1 MKNTKKGITLIVLII
16 TIIVGL
22 ILVSAGIVSV
32 SSAISEAT
40 KTSFA
45 EELKTI
51 EDETSVYYLQNDEYP
66 AKMNEAGDDFIT
78 YSPKEINELIND
90 GNKFNKLTEEMK
102 SNGEGEIT
110 SEVET
115 KVVYALDLDKLPL
128 DKKTRGIKKSDDD
141 IYVVSANTN
150 KVYYLKGV
158 KTGGETY
165 FSLSK
170 LIKYV
175 GQVSTA
181 SEGEVVV
188 TKVGSLTVKR
198 LKKTWTSKMG
208 ITLNVSDTTGDISA
222 KLIAE
227 GNEISSSNFTLQSSY
242 TINKLEDIPGAS
254 FGNVSKFYSSKN
266 KSIVFKK
273 GTDELE
279 VDLSNYDIQAPTYDD
294 PNTWNITQTNEDNVI
309 SFNVEDDIS
318 GVKEIRY
325 AYLTKYT
332 GNGDNCGIEYYYNG
346 VESLD
351 ASFIKARG
359 KKATI
364 SKDGD
369 AVLKVP
375 RDIEGIQLVV
385 IDKAGNYPVELDEKP
400 IRYGIKKDYVGC
412 KLESIS
418 NAGLTFYSLFNSE
431 QTGNYIS
438 EYKVSIS
445 TDGKNYTTP
454 ITKTTT
460 GNPQNLK
467 ELVDDYK
474 ENLNITDKVYVKI
487 EGTFKNTTDTNV
499 EDIQERIF
507 EFSVN
512 DVASDVTVKEVPTV
526 GETFTLS
533 VENPKDGATYYWTDL
548 ESTFKRDGADLV
560 LNEAEVVAYEGKS
573 LYYLEELNGVK
584 TASKLYIYRVN
595 YNISKP
601 EQMVG
606 IYKMTSGNVKY
617 SENGEEKI
625 QYLEGKTISM
635 LNDLEVN
642 LDSPSYNWPKI
653 TTFKGIF
660 DGNNKVLKSKYY
672 VFGTND
678 GTIKNLVRKYDQ
690 IIKPSSSA
698 NESEAYAAVCSTNNG
713 IIENCTS
720 DLTGITISTWGEG
733 TLGGIARYNYGT
745 IKGCI
750 NRTDISNGEQT
761 INGGICGSNFGI
773 IDNCIN
779 YGKVVMIDTNG
790 GTNAIPSAVAGIA
803 GNNGSFTISDAKVM
817 NCKNLG
823 DLTID
828 GNGGTRSAGGICGI
842 GAGYIMNSGNLG
854 SIQFNSSST
863 MGGGICGH
871 SYMTWGQDYNS
882 SNPAQLYIYNCYNV
896 GKISGNFSVYGEI
909 LGRIKSGSVYIKN
922 SYSLGS
928 KYLVGAK
935 GSYEKEGTQTRTIE
949 NCYVLSDGNNDLSDT
964 NSPFTFKNFYT
975 LGTGTPASGITY
987 VTDAEMKTEAF
998 CNKLNNNQLSDSGEP
1013 IFKMIKEQDYP
1024 ALYWQEGTTK

>member
-1 MKNTKKGITLIVLII
+1 M
-16 TIIVGL
+16 
-22 ILVSAGIVSV
+22 SV

-66 AKMNEAGDDFIT
+66 AKKNEAGDDFIT

-181 SEGEVVV
+181 SEVEVVV
-188 TKVGSLTVKR
+188 TEVGSLTVKR

-242 TINKLEDIPGAS
+242 TINELGDIPGAS
-254 FGNVSKFYSSKN
+254 FGNVSDFYSSKN

-309 SFNVEDDIS
+309 SFNVKDDIS

-332 GNGDNCGIEYYYNG
+332 GNGDGCSIEYYYNG

-418 NAGLTFYSLFNSE
+418 STGLTFYSLFNSE

-438 EYKVSIS
+438 EYKVSVS
-445 TDGKNYTTP
+445 KS
-454 ITKTTT
+454 
-460 GNPQNLK
+460 Q
-467 ELVDDYK
+467 
-474 ENLNITDKVYVKI
+474 
-487 EGTFKNTTDTNV
+487 
-499 EDIQERIF
+499 
-507 EFSVN
+507 FSPN
-512 DVASDVTVKEVPTV
+512 
-526 GETFTLS
+526 
-533 VENPKDGATYYWTDL
+533 
-548 ESTFKRDGADLV
+548 
-560 LNEAEVVAYEGKS
+560 
-573 LYYLEELNGVK
+573 
-584 TASKLYIYRVN
+584 
-595 YNISKP
+595 
-601 EQMVG
+601 
-606 IYKMTSGNVKY
+606 
-617 SENGEEKI
+617 
-625 QYLEGKTISM
+625 
-635 LNDLEVN
+635 
-642 LDSPSYNWPKI
+642 
-653 TTFKGIF
+653 
-660 DGNNKVLKSKYY
+660 
-672 VFGTND
+672 
-678 GTIKNLVRKYDQ
+678 
-690 IIKPSSSA
+690 
-698 NESEAYAAVCSTNNG
+698 
-713 IIENCTS
+713 
-720 DLTGITISTWGEG
+720 
-733 TLGGIARYNYGT
+733 
-745 IKGCI
+745 
-750 NRTDISNGEQT
+750 
-761 INGGICGSNFGI
+761 
-773 IDNCIN
+773 
-779 YGKVVMIDTNG
+779 
-790 GTNAIPSAVAGIA
+790 
-803 GNNGSFTISDAKVM
+803 
-817 NCKNLG
+817 
-823 DLTID
+823 
-828 GNGGTRSAGGICGI
+828 
-842 GAGYIMNSGNLG
+842 
-854 SIQFNSSST
+854 
-863 MGGGICGH
+863 
-871 SYMTWGQDYNS
+871 
-882 SNPAQLYIYNCYNV
+882 
-896 GKISGNFSVYGEI
+896 
-909 LGRIKSGSVYIKN
+909 
-922 SYSLGS
+922 
-928 KYLVGAK
+928 
-935 GSYEKEGTQTRTIE
+935 
-949 NCYVLSDGNNDLSDT
+949 
-964 NSPFTFKNFYT
+964 
-975 LGTGTPASGITY
+975 
-987 VTDAEMKTEAF
+987 
-998 CNKLNNNQLSDSGEP
+998 
-1013 IFKMIKEQDYP
+1013 
-1024 ALYWQEGTTK
+1024 

>member
-115 KVVYALDLDKLPL
+115 KAFYVLDLDKLPL

-188 TKVGSLTVKR
+188 TEVGSLTVKR

-208 ITLNVSDTTGDISA
+208 ITLNVSNTTGDISA
-222 KLIAE
+222 KLMAE
-227 GNEISSSNFTLQSSY
+227 GKEISSSNFTLQSSY
-242 TINKLEDIPGAS
+242 TINKLGDIPGAS

-273 GTDELE
+273 GTDEIE

-309 SFNVEDDIS
+309 SFNVKDDIS

-332 GNGDNCGIEYYYNG
+332 GKGDDCSIEYYYNG
-346 VESLD
+346 VDVLD

-364 SKDGD
+364 SSEGQ

-375 RDIEGIQLVV
+375 KDIAAIQIVA
-385 IDKAGNYPVELDEKP
+385 IDKAGNYPVDAEKGN
-400 IRYGIKKDYVGC
+400 GIFYVVKKDYIGC
-412 KLESIS
+412 KLDSIS
-418 NAGLTFYSLFNSE
+418 STGLKFYALFNSE
-431 QTGNYIS
+431 PTGNYIS

-460 GNPQNLK
+460 GNPQKLK

-499 EDIQERIF
+499 EEVQERIF

-512 DVASDVTVKEVPTV
+512 DTASDVTVKEGPTV

-533 VENPKDGATYYWTDL
+533 VENPKDGATYYWTDMEDTL
-548 ESTFKRDGADLV
+548 NVQGTELV
-560 LNEAEVVAYEGKS
+560 LNEAEVIGYEGKQIYYIEKIANKITTS
-573 LYYLEELNGVK
+573 NLYVYK
-584 TASKLYIYRVN
+584 VN

-601 EQMVG
+601 EQMIG
-606 IYKMTSGNVKY
+606 IYKITSGAVKY
-617 SENGEEKI
+617 SEDVDEKVRT
-625 QYLEGKTISM
+625 LEGKNIVM
-635 LNDLEVN
+635 LNDLDLSAYKDSLHYNYKN
-642 LDSPSYNWPKI
+642 LFLYDSK
-653 TTFKGIF
+653 FKGTL
-660 DGNNKVLKSKYY
+660 DGNGNKFATSEYIFHDNYGV
-672 VFGTND
+672 
-678 GTIKNLVRKYDQ
+678 IKNVVIDPY
-690 IIKPSSSA
+690 
-698 NESEAYAAVCSTNNG
+698 NETTGHNIDCMRVG
-713 IIENCTS
+713 ICGN
-720 DLTGITISTWGEG
+720 
-733 TLGGIARYNYGT
+733 NYGT
-745 IKGCI
+745 I
-750 NRTDISNGEQT
+750 E
-761 INGGICGSNFGI
+761 
-773 IDNCIN
+773 NCIN
-779 YGKVVMIDTNG
+779 EKE
-790 GTNAIPSAVAGIA
+790 
-803 GNNGSFTISDAKVM
+803 ISQGQ
-817 NCKNLG
+817 N
-823 DLTID
+823 
-828 GNGGTRSAGGICGI
+828 
-842 GAGYIMNSGNLG
+842 GAGHSPGN
-854 SIQFNSSST
+854 
-863 MGGGICGH
+863 
-871 SYMTWGQDYNS
+871 
-882 SNPAQLYIYNCYNV
+882 A
-896 GKISGNFSVYGEI
+896 
-909 LGRIKSGSVYIKN
+909 R
-922 SYSLGS
+922 YSWMELW
-928 KYLVGAK
+928 
-935 GSYEKEGTQTRTIE
+935 
-949 NCYVLSDGNNDLSDT
+949 NN
-964 NSPFTFKNFYT
+964 K
-975 LGTGTPASGITY
+975 
-987 VTDAEMKTEAF
+987 
-998 CNKLNNNQLSDSGEP
+998 KL
-1013 IFKMIKEQDYP
+1013 
-1024 ALYWQEGTTK
+1024 

>member
-78 YSPKEINELIND
+78 YSPNEISDLIND

-115 KVVYALDLDKLPL
+115 KAFYVLDLDKLPL
-128 DKKTRGIKKSDDD
+128 DKKTRGVEKSADD

-175 GQVSTA
+175 GQVSIA
-181 SEGEVVV
+181 SEGEVIV
-188 TKVGSLTVKR
+188 TEVGSLTVKR

-208 ITLNVSDTTGDISA
+208 ITLNVSDTTGGEISA
-222 KLIAE
+222 TLKAGE
-227 GNEISSSNFTLQSSY
+227 NEISSSKFTLQSSY
-242 TINKLEDIPGAS
+242 TINELGDIPGAT
-254 FGNVSKFYSSKN
+254 FGNVSEFYSSKN

-273 GTDELE
+273 VTDELTDELE

-309 SFNVEDDIS
+309 SFNVKDDIS

-332 GNGDNCGIEYYYNG
+332 GKGDDCSIEYYYNG
-346 VESLD
+346 VDVLD

-364 SKDGD
+364 SKEGD
-369 AVLKVP
+369 VVLKVP
-375 RDIEGIQLVV
+375 RDIAAIQIVA
-385 IDKAGNYPVELDEKP
+385 IDKAGNYPVDAEKGN
-400 IRYGIKKDYVGC
+400 GIFYVVKKDYIGC
-412 KLESIS
+412 KLDSIS
-418 NAGLTFYSLFNSE
+418 STGLKFYALFNSE
-431 QTGNYIS
+431 PTGNYIS

-460 GNPQNLK
+460 GNPQKLK

-499 EDIQERIF
+499 EEVQERIF
-507 EFSVN
+507 EFNVN
-512 DVASDVTVKEVPTV
+512 DTASDVTVKEGPTV

-533 VENPKDGATYYWTDL
+533 VENPKDGATYYWTDMEDTL
-548 ESTFKRDGADLV
+548 NVQGTELV
-560 LNEAEVVAYEGKS
+560 LNEAEVIGYEGKQIYYIEKIANKITTS
-573 LYYLEELNGVK
+573 NLYVYK
-584 TASKLYIYRVN
+584 VN

-601 EQMVG
+601 EQMIG
-606 IYKMTSGNVKY
+606 IYKITSGAVKY
-617 SENGEEKI
+617 SEDVDEKVRT
-625 QYLEGKTISM
+625 LEGKNIVM
-635 LNDLEVN
+635 LNDIDLSEYGKLLHWGKDN
-642 LDSPSYNWPKI
+642 GKLLYSSKFKGTLDGNGKKFITNEFVLSENDGVIKNVVIDSYNE
-653 TTFKGIF
+653 TTAHNIDCTRVGIC
-660 DGNNKVLKSKYY
+660 
-672 VFGTND
+672 
-678 GTIKNLVRKYDQ
+678 IK
-690 IIKPSSSA
+690 
-698 NESEAYAAVCSTNNG
+698 
-713 IIENCTS
+713 
-720 DLTGITISTWGEG
+720 
-733 TLGGIARYNYGT
+733 NYGT
-745 IKGCI
+745 I
-750 NRTDISNGEQT
+750 E
-761 INGGICGSNFGI
+761 
-773 IDNCIN
+773 NCIN
-779 YGKVVMIDTNG
+779 EKEISQGQNG
-790 GTNAIPSAVAGIA
+790 AEHS
-803 GNNGSFTISDAKVM
+803 
-817 NCKNLG
+817 
-823 DLTID
+823 
-828 GNGGTRSAGGICGI
+828 
-842 GAGYIMNSGNLG
+842 SGNARYSFIKL
-854 SIQFNSSST
+854 
-863 MGGGICGH
+863 
-871 SYMTWGQDYNS
+871 WYN
-882 SNPAQLYIYNCYNV
+882 
-896 GKISGNFSVYGEI
+896 K
-909 LGRIKSGSVYIKN
+909 
-922 SYSLGS
+922 
-928 KYLVGAK
+928 
-935 GSYEKEGTQTRTIE
+935 
-949 NCYVLSDGNNDLSDT
+949 
-964 NSPFTFKNFYT
+964 
-975 LGTGTPASGITY
+975 
-987 VTDAEMKTEAF
+987 
-998 CNKLNNNQLSDSGEP
+998 KL
-1013 IFKMIKEQDYP
+1013 
-1024 ALYWQEGTTK
+1024 